1 MARNVWKTKEGST
14 MKVAGLVAEYNPF
27 HNGHVHHLSE
37 TRRLSGADYVVVVM
51 SGNYVQR
58 GTPAVI
64 DKYERARMAL
74 HGGADLVLELP
85 ALFSTASAEVFANAA
100 VSLLYQL
107 GVVDAMG
114 FGAEYTDLPT
124 LKRIAEVLNHE
135 PESLSR
141 DLRDALRAGVNYPTA
156 REMAL
161 NSYFGDEIE
170 NLDDILEKPNNILA
184 IEYLRAIDRLS
195 APIRPIAVKRWHTD
209 HNSEQVYENVASATA
224 LRSMIYETDSAIERI
239 TPFVPAYTAR
249 EFALKLNICT
259 PVRSGDYS
267 ELLQYR
273 LFQERGHLHEY
284 MDFSP
289 ELGDRVN
296 NILPCCYS
304 FREWAEALKSK
315 TYTHTRVN
323 RALMHLILGMKE
335 EDLRSYQ
342 EDDYCLYAR
351 VLGFRKEAVPLLSEI
366 SRNTALP
373 IITKMADA
381 PKQLD
386 ERALKLLRFDL
397 YGTDIYR
404 TIVYNKFGTSLKD
417 DYRAGIIKV

>member
-1 MARNVWKTKEGST
+1 

-37 TRRLSGADYVVVVM
+37 TRRLSGADFVVVVM
-51 SGNYVQR
+51 SGDYVQR

-74 HGGADLVLELP
+74 QGGADLVLELP
-85 ALFSTASAEVFANAA
+85 SLFATASAEVFATAS

-107 GVVDAMG
+107 GVVDSIG
-114 FGAEYTDLPT
+114 FGAEYTDLGT
-124 LKRIAEVLNHE
+124 LKKIANVLNHE
-135 PESLSR
+135 PDSLQR
-141 DLRDALRAGVNYPTA
+141 DLRDALRSGLNYPSA
-156 REMAL
+156 RAL
-161 NSYFGDEIE
+161 ALGSYFGDAIE
-170 NLDDILEKPNNILA
+170 NLDEILDKPNNILA
-184 IEYLRAIDRLS
+184 IEYLRAIERLGTS
-195 APIRPIAVKRWHTD
+195 LTPLAVKRWHTD
-209 HNSEQVYENVASATA
+209 HNSDKVYDNVASATA
-224 LRSMIYETDSAIERI
+224 LRSMIYEEDGGIERI

-273 LFQERGHLHEY
+273 LFMERDHLQEY

-335 EDLRSYQ
+335 EDLKSYQ
-342 EDDYCLYAR
+342 EDDYCMYAR
-351 VLGFRKEAVPLLSEI
+351 VLGFRKDAVALLSEI
-366 SRNTALP
+366 TKNTALP

-386 ERALKLLRFDL
+386 KRALKLLGFDI
-397 YGTDIYR
+397 YGSDVYR

>member
-1 MARNVWKTKEGST
+1 

-37 TRRLSGADYVVVVM
+37 TRRLSGADFVVVVM

-74 HGGADLVLELP
+74 QGGADLVLELP
-85 ALFSTASAEVFANAA
+85 SLFATASAEVFATAS

-107 GVVDAMG
+107 GVVDSIG
-114 FGAEYTDLPT
+114 FGAEYTDLGT
-124 LKRIAEVLNHE
+124 LKKIANVLNHE
-135 PESLSR
+135 PDSLQR
-141 DLRDALRAGVNYPTA
+141 DLRDALRSGLNYPSA
-156 REMAL
+156 RAL
-161 NSYFGDEIE
+161 ALGSYFGDEIE
-170 NLDDILEKPNNILA
+170 NLDEILDKPNNILA
-184 IEYLRAIDRLS
+184 IEYLRAIERLGTS
-195 APIRPIAVKRWHTD
+195 LTPLAVKRWHTD
-209 HNSEQVYENVASATA
+209 HNSDKVYDNVASATA
-224 LRSMIYETDSAIERI
+224 LRSMIYEEDGGIERI

-273 LFQERGHLHEY
+273 LFMERDHLQEY

-304 FREWAEALKSK
+304 FREWAVALKS
-315 TYTHTRVN
+315 YH
-323 RALMHLILGMKE
+323 
-335 EDLRSYQ
+335 
-342 EDDYCLYAR
+342 EDDYCMYAR
-351 VLGFRKEAVPLLSEI
+351 VLGFRKNAVALLSEI
-366 SRNTALP
+366 TKNTALP

-386 ERALKLLRFDL
+386 KRALKLLGFDI
-397 YGTDIYR
+397 YGSDVYR

>member
-1 MARNVWKTKEGST
+1 

-27 HNGHVHHLSE
+27 HNGHVHHLAE
-37 TRRLSGADYVVVVM
+37 TRRIPDADYVVAVM

-74 HGGADLVLELP
+74 MGGADLVLELP
-85 ALFSTASAEVFANAA
+85 SLFATASAEVFATAA

-107 GVVDAMG
+107 GVVDTIA
-114 FGAEYTDLPT
+114 FGAEYTDLDT
-124 LKRIAEVLNHE
+124 LRKIAMVLNRE
-135 PESLSR
+135 PESLQR
-141 DLRDALRAGVNYPTA
+141 DLRDALRTGVNYPSA
-156 REMAL
+156 RAQAL
-161 NSYFGDEIE
+161 SSYFGDEIA
-170 NLDDILEKPNNILA
+170 NLDEILDKPNNILG
-184 IEYLRAIDRLS
+184 IEYLRAIERLGTS
-195 APIRPIAVKRWHTD
+195 LRPIAVKRWHTE
-209 HNSEQVYENVASATA
+209 HNSEKVYENVASATA
-224 LRSMIYETDSAIERI
+224 LRSMIYGEDGVERI
-239 TPFVPAYTAR
+239 TPYVPAYTAR
-249 EFALKLNICT
+249 EFALKMNICT

-267 ELLQYR
+267 QILQYR
-273 LFQERGHLHEY
+273 LFQERDRLQEY

-289 ELGDRVN
+289 ELKDRVN

-335 EDLRSYQ
+335 EDLKSYA
-342 EDDYCLYAR
+342 EDDYCVYAR

-366 SRNTALP
+366 TKNTALP
-373 IITKMADA
+373 IITRMADA

-386 ERALKLLRFDL
+386 PHALRLLQFDV
-397 YGTDIYR
+397 YGSDVYR

>member
-1 MARNVWKTKEGST
+1 

-141 DLRDALRAGVNYPTA
+141 DIRDALRAKGYRQPFEAPTNQIFITLSRQQA
-156 REMAL
+156 KDLSDKIGM
-161 NSYFGDEIE
+161 SFWE
-170 NLDDILEKPNNILA
+170 NA
-184 IEYLRAIDRLS
+184 A
-195 APIRPIAVKRWHTD
+195 
-209 HNSEQVYENVASATA
+209 
-224 LRSMIYETDSAIERI
+224 
-239 TPFVPAYTAR
+239 
-249 EFALKLNICT
+249 
-259 PVRSGDYS
+259 
-267 ELLQYR
+267 ELLFR
-273 LFQERGHLHEY
+273 RR
-284 MDFSP
+284 
-289 ELGDRVN
+289 DRE
-296 NILPCCYS
+296 S
-304 FREWAEALKSK
+304 
-315 TYTHTRVN
+315 
-323 RALMHLILGMKE
+323 G
-335 EDLRSYQ
+335 
-342 EDDYCLYAR
+342 
-351 VLGFRKEAVPLLSEI
+351 
-366 SRNTALP
+366 
-373 IITKMADA
+373 
-381 PKQLD
+381 
-386 ERALKLLRFDL
+386 
-397 YGTDIYR
+397 
-404 TIVYNKFGTSLKD
+404 
-417 DYRAGIIKV
+417 